1 MFDPGVFDSVLGSA
15 DCTLCTRDQV
25 KTRLFPAGPTD
36 TNDDGLIDELIAQ
49 VSDWI
54 EDYTHRKL
62 CPDDGATYV
71 FDTEAGYVMHIP
83 RGIRAVTSMGVAT
96 LSHQPDTG
104 GTYTTIPAGDIL
116 LRPKAQD
123 APGGWPYTQVRISRA
138 HTGTVGTFATIENG
152 CTITG
157 NFGFAA
163 TPPAIQAVAIDAV
176 VAAYQSRKSGASG
189 VIGAEDSAV
198 VPWVRFF
205 SKGSPQ
211 RATLDRYRHWAV

>member
-1 MFDPGVFDSVLGSA
+1 MIIFPSAGSSA
-15 DCTLCTRDQV
+15 QLATVAQV
-25 KTRLFPAGPTD
+25 KGRLFPAGPTD
-36 TNDDGLIDELIAQ
+36 TTDDVLISELIDE

-62 CPDDGATYV
+62 CPDDAATYV
-71 FDTEAGYVMHIP
+71 FDTEAGYVLHIP

-123 APGGWPYTQVRISRA
+123 APGGWPYTQVWISGA
-138 HTGTVGTFATIENG
+138 HTGAVATFGTIQNG

-163 TPPAIQAVAIDAV
+163 TPPAIQAVAIDAC
-176 VAAYQSRKSGASG
+176 VAAYQSRKNGASG
-189 VIGAEDSAV
+189 VIGADDSAV